1 MVGSEQITSALFGY
15 GSFDQQSVN
24 NSAKALFYFSFGL
37 PAFSLIKIFSTF
49 LFARNDTKTPFKYS
63 LNFCNFKYINKF
75 NIFFKSW
82 FYNNTNSN
90 NNFFMV

>member
-15 GSFDQQSVN
+15 GSFDQQSVF

-63 LNFCNFKYINKF
+63 LNFSNFKYNYKF
-75 NIFFKSW
+75 SFFFKDW
-82 FYNNTNSN
+82 FYYNTNCN
-90 NNFFMV
+90 NNFLMV